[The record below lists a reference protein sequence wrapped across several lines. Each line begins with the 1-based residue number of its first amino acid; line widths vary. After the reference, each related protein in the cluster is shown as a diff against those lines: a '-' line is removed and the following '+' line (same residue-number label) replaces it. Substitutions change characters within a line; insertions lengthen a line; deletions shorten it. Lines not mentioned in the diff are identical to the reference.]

1 MSCIGERIDLE
12 EVAIMG
18 LIDELF
24 KREEM
29 AELLLQYKIIE
40 TDTEQ
45 DGDKMIVTI
54 VFERIKEDK

>member
-1 MSCIGERIDLE
+1 
-12 EVAIMG
+12 MG